1 LPAKQGLSWILVWTD
16 HAGFRLRSWIKGV
29 AKKGL
34 SFSHAMFFIFL
45 GREIIPEK
53 SVKRDA
59 SHSKTFKTLGILDV
73 HF

>member
-1 LPAKQGLSWILVWTD
+1 MIL
-16 HAGFRLRSWIKGV
+16 L
-29 AKKGL
+29 
-34 SFSHAMFFIFL
+34 
-45 GREIIPEK
+45 PEK